1 MWGIDPLMDSN
12 SKPNVR
18 RAVRV
23 TAGAG
28 LERWRVRTAWLFLA
42 PTLVVLALVAGW
54 PLLRTAMLAFTD
66 AYLSRMAEAR
76 WVGLENFRWLLTDGD
91 WWRSVQNTIVF
102 TVASVS
108 VQFVLGLG
116 AALVLNVRFAGRGL
130 LRAVVL
136 IPWAIPTVVSAR
148 MWRWMYHDVYGV
160 FNDLGLRSGLL
171 AQPVAWLADDTTAM
185 AAIVVADIWKAT
197 PFMAL
202 LLLAGLQAIP
212 PGLYEAARVDGVGRL
227 NAFVYITL
235 PLLKPAILVAL
246 IFRTLDA
253 LRVFDLIYVMTS
265 NAVST
270 ASMSVYARQQLI
282 DFQEMGYGSAVSLMI
297 FFVIAVFVAAYVTAM
312 RASLVEEG

>member
-1 MWGIDPLMDSN
+1 MDSN
-12 SKPNVR
+12 SEPSVR
-18 RAVRV
+18 LAAIVP
-23 TAGAG
+23 AGAR
-28 LERWRVRTAWLFLA
+28 LERWRVRAAWIFLA
-42 PTLVVLALVAGW
+42 PTLAVLAVVAGW
-54 PLLRTAMLAFTD
+54 PLLRTAGLAFTD
-66 AYLSRMAEAR
+66 AHLSRMAEAR
-76 WVGLENFRWLLTDGD
+76 WVGLENFFWLMTDGD
-91 WWRSVQNTIVF
+91 WWRSVQNTVVF
-102 TVASVS
+102 TAASVS
-108 VQFVLGLG
+108 VQLALGLG
-116 AALVLNVRFAGRGL
+116 VALVLNVRFPGRGL
-130 LRAVVL
+130 MRAVVL

-148 MWRWMYHDVYGV
+148 IWHWMYHDVYGV
-160 FNDLGLRSGLL
+160 FNDLGLRLGLL

-185 AAIVVADIWKAT
+185 AAIVVADVWKAT

-212 PGLYEAARVDGVGRL
+212 PGLYEAARVDGVGRMS
-227 NAFVYITL
+227 AFVYITL

-297 FFVIAVFVAAYVTAM
+297 FFIIAVFVAVYVTAM
-312 RASLVEEG
+312 RASLAEEG